1 MDGTEMVEVNP
12 VLSAKLKELGLDK
25 ENIKKKIAE
34 EGTIANISEI
44 PENVRRVFVCAQ
56 DIKPVDHIK
65 MQAAFQEHTDNAVS
79 KTVNFPKEATKND
92 VREAYILAY
101 KEGCKGVTIYRD
113 GSREE
118 QVLNIGK
125 VNKKT
130 EEQATVTEEM
140 EILGHGCIA
149 VDVEYLVGLHLL
161 PEAQS
166 LVNITLCD
174 QRSID
179 GTYGNT
185 DHHTVRYSQL
195 S

>member
-1 MDGTEMVEVNP
+1 MCTVTEPRKADMDGTEMVEVNP

-140 EILGHGCIA
+140 EILGHGIL
-149 VDVEYLVGLHLL
+149 YR
-161 PEAQS
+161 
-166 LVNITLCD
+166 NYTL
-174 QRSID
+174 
-179 GTYGNT
+179 
-185 DHHTVRYSQL
+185 
-195 S
+195 